1 MGSFNVEVDG
11 SDLGDVTATLE
22 FEADKATGELE
33 RIIAKY
39 TLLIVRDAKRNVTVD
54 TGRLRASI
62 RPVLEDL
69 AATITAGGDIAGT
82 NVKYAAAQEFGTQ
95 NGVPA
100 TKYMTKAWK
109 KHKDDFESDVKDA
122 LSDFGS

>member
-1 MGSFNVEVDG
+1 MGSFSVDVDG
-11 SDLGDVTATLE
+11 SDLGDVTATLQ
-22 FEADKATGELE
+22 FEADEATGKLE
-33 RIIAKY
+33 KIIAKY
-39 TLLIVRDAKRNVTVD
+39 TLLIVRDAKRNAPVD

-82 NVKYAAAQEFGTQ
+82 NVKYAAAQEFGTED
-95 NGVPA
+95 GVPA
-100 TKYMTKAWK
+100 TKYLTRAYK
-109 KHKDDFESDVKDA
+109 KHKDNFESDVKDA